1 MSQGESQL
9 SHIIHAAERW
19 ASQTN
24 EHSVEEHAGQITYLR
39 ELVQNAMGE
48 QGNSLP
54 MHLLRSRASCARSPR
69 SNNSLRTWSRRACT
83 KTQSRLPSVRR
94 PPLESSPAALALA
107 GSADRVRPSSPQT
120 NHPCPERLRW
130 PLIWQ
135 TSARSS

>member
-69 SNNSLRTWSRRACT
+69 SSASSRTWSRRACT
-83 KTQSRLPSVRR
+83 KIQSRPPSVRR
-94 PPLESSPAALALA
+94 LPARTQPSPPGP
-107 GSADRVRPSSPQT
+107 G
-120 NHPCPERLRW
+120 RLC
-130 PLIWQ
+130 
-135 TSARSS
+135 